1 MLCEGVCS
9 IQSFQP
15 KPDKQPGPSYV
26 YITLKGKVSRDGLSK
41 KRTLQPSIKTF
52 FLENNSFCVGSP
64 CTSVTSVT
72 SVTQKMKIK
81 LLSPTYLCAVLEL
94 VTSREQ
100 IPAGLTMMRTMEN
113 GDDANSILFVFGIP
127 PNPAPTH
134 QDVDQPRVEGSHL
147 QCSEVIVWE
156 EAKQQSSRKTS
167 RLIMLIAVQL
177 EKQAHA
183 SCLEIIKD
191 LAKCLRQRHFTKAT
205 PQRSR
210 VIPVCEASVA
220 PILPD
225 RHPRA
230 VRQIQRCKY
239 EQWRSQTSLS
249 TAQCSKPKH

>member
-100 IPAGLTMMRTMEN
+100 IPAGLTMMRLTMEN
-113 GDDANSILFVFGIP
+113 GDDANSLLFVFGIP

-134 QDVDQPRVEGSHL
+134 QDVDQPPVEGSHL
-147 QCSEVIVWE
+147 
-156 EAKQQSSRKTS
+156 
-167 RLIMLIAVQL
+167 
-177 EKQAHA
+177 
-183 SCLEIIKD
+183 
-191 LAKCLRQRHFTKAT
+191 FYN
-205 PQRSR
+205 
-210 VIPVCEASVA
+210 
-220 PILPD
+220 
-225 RHPRA
+225 A
-230 VRQIQRCKY
+230 VRLLSGRRRR
-239 EQWRSQTSLS
+239 RSNR
-249 TAQCSKPKH
+249 ARERRAG